1 MTRRIKALATT
12 ISLVLAVVV
21 AVTAL
26 YLTRATTAAAPTSPS
41 RAAVQ
46 ALSPSTQDAVCRIY
60 DTGHSAC

>member
-1 MTRRIKALATT
+1 MTRSIKALATT

-26 YLTRATTAAAPTSPS
+26 YLARITTAAAPTSLS

-46 ALSPSTQDAVCRIY
+46 ALSPSPQDAVCRI
-60 DTGHSAC
+60 DDRGHSAC